1 MRESG
6 ARNAREEE
14 PNMDEPLSLPEE
26 EVRELR
32 ESFDYNDRDGDG
44 RIKFDEFLKMLEE
57 LEADV
62 SEEEARIGFRE
73 LDTHQDGSI
82 AFDEFVDWWEQR

>member
-1 MRESG
+1 MDKPISLS
-6 ARNAREEE
+6 EEE
-14 PNMDEPLSLPEE
+14 A
-26 EVRELR
+26 RELR

-44 RIKFDEFLKMLEE
+44 RIEFDEFVKMLEE
-57 LEADV
+57 LEAGA

-82 AFDEFVDWWEQR
+82 AFDEFVDWWRER